1 MADEL
6 DLDMDEVERALAAA
20 EGTIQGSSEA
30 GPPPPPDAPMAPDR
44 TEALLNSPGRPSESY
59 DPDLPNWALETSNA
73 KRKPGSGLACVTCPE
88 AVWMSGA
95 EELQAFCRVLRAM
108 TWSTREV
115 APILIEVCNGK
126 EMAIIAIEE
135 AKAREDTTDYSPPS
149 R

>member
-1 MADEL
+1 
-6 DLDMDEVERALAAA
+6 
-20 EGTIQGSSEA
+20 
-30 GPPPPPDAPMAPDR
+30 
-44 TEALLNSPGRPSESY
+44 
-59 DPDLPNWALETSNA
+59 
-73 KRKPGSGLACVTCPE
+73 
-88 AVWMSGA
+88 MSGA